1 MRNMRKTGRVQ
12 CLGWLVTRPP
22 VEAAA
27 RAQDEDVGSA
37 QDSMSGSGWFE
48 LATT

>member
-1 MRNMRKTGRVQ
+1 MFRLVGNKTTWG
-12 CLGWLVTRPP
+12 
-22 VEAAA
+22 EAAA
-27 RAQDEDVGSA
+27 PAQDEDVGSA

>member
-22 VEAAA
+22 GEKAA